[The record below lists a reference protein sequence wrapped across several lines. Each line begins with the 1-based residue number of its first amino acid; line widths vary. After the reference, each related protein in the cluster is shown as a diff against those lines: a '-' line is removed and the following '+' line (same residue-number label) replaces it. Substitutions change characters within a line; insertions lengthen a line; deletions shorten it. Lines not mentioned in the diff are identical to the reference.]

1 MFICYIWRII
11 QIKLTMETII
21 GREVEQTLLSK
32 IIKSGDAELVAVYGR
47 RRVGK
52 TFLIRNVYEKQMT
65 FEFSGIHNASLNQQ
79 LENFSVALSKATGF
93 TLAKP
98 SSWIQAFK
106 MLTDYLTPIIKRQ
119 RKVIFFDEFPWIN
132 TPRSGFMQAFENF
145 WNMWASRQKNLVVV
159 ICGSAAAWMI
169 QKVIN
174 NRGGL
179 HNRVT
184 RKIRLLPFTIGETE
198 LFLKERKINLDRYQ
212 ILQLYMVMG
221 GIPHYL
227 KEIEIGESA
236 IQIIDKI
243 CFTKDGLLHDEFKQ
257 LFHSL
262 FDDAGYHMDVIRVLA
277 KKSIGLTRNEII
289 ETCKLTSGGGATQ
302 LLEELTESGFITPYI
317 PFGRTVKESIYK
329 LTDEYSHFY
338 IKFIENS
345 KFKGLGTWAKFSTG
359 TSWKSWSG
367 TAFESVC
374 MKHTLELKKALGIE
388 SVHTETSMWRY
399 RSKNDEQGAQID
411 LLIDRQDMCINI
423 CEMKFSINEYEITK
437 GYAIELE
444 SKLKVF
450 RENTQTR
457 KTLFLTMVTTQG
469 VKNINNYTGLVHNE
483 IKMDVL
489 FKG

>member
-1 MFICYIWRII
+1 
-11 QIKLTMETII
+11 METII

-32 IIKSGDAELVAVYGR
+32 IIKSGEAELVAVYGR

-52 TFLIRNVYEKQMT
+52 TFLIRNVFEKQIA
-65 FEFSGIHNASLNQQ
+65 FEFSGIHNASFNQQ
-79 LENFSVALSKATGF
+79 LENFSVALSKATGLH
-93 TLAKP
+93 LAKP
-98 SSWIQAFK
+98 TSWIQAFN
-106 MLTDYLTPIIKRQ
+106 MLTDYLKPVIRRK

-198 LFLKERKINLDRYQ
+198 LFLKERKINLDKYQ

-236 IQIIDKI
+236 IQAIDKM
-243 CFTKDGLLHDEFKQ
+243 CFTKDGLLHEEFKQ

-262 FDDAGYHMDVIRVLA
+262 FDDASYHMDIIRVLA
-277 KKSIGLTRNEII
+277 KKGIGLTRNGII
-289 ETCKLTSGGGATQ
+289 ETCKLTSGGGTTQ
-302 LLEELTESGFITPYI
+302 LLEELTESGFITSYI
-317 PFGRTVKESIYK
+317 PFGRTAKESIYK
-329 LTDEYSHFY
+329 LTDEYSLFY

-345 KFKGLGTWAKFSTG
+345 KYKGEGTWAKFSTG
-359 TSWKSWSG
+359 ISWKSWSG

-374 MKHTLELKKALGIE
+374 MKHTLQLKKALGIE

-399 RSKNDEQGAQID
+399 RSDKDAQGAQID
-411 LLIDRQDMCINI
+411 LLIDRQDMSINI
-423 CEMKFSINEYEITK
+423 CEMKFSINEFEITK
-437 GYAIELE
+437 SYANELE

-457 KTLFLTMVTTQG
+457 KTLFLTMVTTHG
-469 VKNINNYTGLVHNE
+469 VKNINNYTGLVQNE
-483 IKMDVL
+483 IKMGVL